1 MAYSEIRI
9 VIDGQALVSILVF
22 IANLL
27 KLNLELKINWQN
39 LM

>member
-1 MAYSEIRI
+1 MAYIEIRI

-22 IANLL
+22 IVNLL
-27 KLNLELKINWQN
+27 KLNLELKLNWQN

>member
-22 IANLL
+22 IVNLL

>member
-22 IANLL
+22 IVNLL
-27 KLNLELKINWQN
+27 KLNLELKLNWQN

>member
-9 VIDGQALVSILVF
+9 VIEGQALVSILVF
-22 IANLL
+22 IVNLL
-27 KLNLELKINWQN
+27 KLNLELKLNWQN